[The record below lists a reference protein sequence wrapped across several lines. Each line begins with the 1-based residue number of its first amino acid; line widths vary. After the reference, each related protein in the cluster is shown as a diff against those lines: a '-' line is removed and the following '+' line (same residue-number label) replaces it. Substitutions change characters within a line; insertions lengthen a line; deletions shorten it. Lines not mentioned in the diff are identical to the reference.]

1 MTLPTLMLPRLHFGA
16 PAFFDSLDR
25 RLSFALTMRSGDSPP
40 SIRKHHVNQL
50 RTYLESGT
58 YVGLDQYLILQR
70 KLDGA
75 IAAKLGLTALAPMG
89 ALVGLVIGYLVFA

>member
-1 MTLPTLMLPRLHFGA
+1 M
-16 PAFFDSLDR
+16 
-25 RLSFALTMRSGDSPP
+25 
-40 SIRKHHVNQL
+40 NQL